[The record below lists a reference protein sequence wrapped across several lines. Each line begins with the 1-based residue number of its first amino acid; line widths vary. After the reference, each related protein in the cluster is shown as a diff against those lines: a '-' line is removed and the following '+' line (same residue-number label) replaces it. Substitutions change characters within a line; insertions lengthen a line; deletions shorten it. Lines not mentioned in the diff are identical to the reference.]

1 MLAEITTNYT
11 IWLLYNHNKLNFQF
25 SYNGVTIHGVW
36 TKQNTDKTEHDKE
49 KYYFL
54 LQHLIIIN
62 FFLSKYNL
70 SFMYINVYLLIYKVM
85 LIINIIIPGKIEE
98 WGFVLN

>member
-1 MLAEITTNYT
+1 MTKKKIVSF
-11 IWLLYNHNKLNFQF
+11 YN
-25 SYNGVTIHGVW
+25 I
-36 TKQNTDKTEHDKE
+36 
-49 KYYFL
+49 
-54 LQHLIIIN
+54 LIIIN

-70 SFMYINVYLLIYKVM
+70 SFMYIKVYLIIYKVM

>member
-1 MLAEITTNYT
+1 MTKKNIVSF
-11 IWLLYNHNKLNFQF
+11 YN
-25 SYNGVTIHGVW
+25 I
-36 TKQNTDKTEHDKE
+36 
-49 KYYFL
+49 
-54 LQHLIIIN
+54 LIIMK

-70 SFMYINVYLLIYKVM
+70 SFMYIKVYLIIYKVM

>member
-1 MLAEITTNYT
+1 MTKKKIVSF
-11 IWLLYNHNKLNFQF
+11 YN
-25 SYNGVTIHGVW
+25 I
-36 TKQNTDKTEHDKE
+36 
-49 KYYFL
+49 
-54 LQHLIIIN
+54 LIIIK

-70 SFMYINVYLLIYKVM
+70 SFMYIKVYLIIYKVM